1 MFSKYP
7 NLKFVKIMKG
17 TKRPFEK
24 DWVNKAYSWEEVQ
37 EHIQANQNYG
47 VQCGYGGLI
56 VIDSDTPELQAAVE
70 KYLPE
75 TFRVKTGSGGCHD
88 YYICEELKK
97 KLVLSVDGKHYGEVQ
112 SFGTQ
117 VVGPGSLHPNGNL
130 YEVER
135 GMPIVTIGIQ
145 DLTNAIKEFMPEVKA
160 KEEKAQRELN
170 DYGECDINTLS
181 IDSVMST
188 SGFQDRGNGE
198 MYGEN
203 PWHGSSTG
211 MNTWVNSGKNV
222 AFCFRCNAGINV
234 AKAIA
239 LNEGIIHNCSD
250 DLSKDDFKDVLKA
263 AHDKYNLKKPVKAA
277 LVFTDTQA
285 QADAYLGVNPIFY
298 DRTGMFWMWDD
309 NLKCWGVT
317 DDVDILNVIQR
328 ETGDNIVESK
338 KRTEILNAMKQEG
351 RKRIP
356 KPMKDTWVQFH
367 DTIVDIETGEE
378 FPASPEYYVTNP
390 VPWRLHPDRF
400 SDTPNMDRIFVEWVG
415 EDWVKT
421 LYEILAYSLLP
432 DYPIQRLF
440 CFYGGGSNGKSCYLQ
455 LLKNF
460 VGGKNCCATELDVL
474 LKSRFEIT
482 RLHKKLVCMMGETN
496 FGEMTRTAVLKRLTG
511 NDLIGME
518 YKNKNHFEDKNY
530 AKIIIAT
537 NNVPT
542 TTDKT
547 DGFYRRWMI
556 IDFPNQ
562 FSEKKDIL
570 AEIPNEEYEALAVK
584 CIGLL
589 KDLLTNRGFDKE
601 GSIEERK
608 KRFEEKSNPVA
619 KFLHDNI
626 IISDHTGI
634 YITKP
639 EFKKRLN
646 DWLSENNFRQMADM
660 TIGKIMKA
668 EGIDDGKKY
677 FDWMFDGKGGQ
688 ARVWYGVQW
697 K

>member
-7 NLKFVKIMKG
+7 TLRFVKIMRG

-24 DWVNKAYSWEEVQ
+24 DWVNKPYTWEETQ
-37 EHIQANQNYG
+37 EHIKANQNYG

-56 VIDSDTPELQAAVE
+56 VIDSDTQELQEAVE
-70 KYLPE
+70 KDLPE
-75 TFRVKTGSGGCHD
+75 TFRVRTGSGGCHD
-88 YYICEELKK
+88 YYFCEELKK
-97 KLVLSVDGKHYGEVQ
+97 KLVLTTDKHYGEVQ

-117 VVGPGSLHPNGNL
+117 VIGPGSLHPNGKD
-130 YEVER
+130 YEVEKDLE
-135 GMPIVTIGIQ
+135 IATITIQ
-145 DLTNAIKEFMPEVKA
+145 ELTNAIKQFMPEVKA
-160 KEEKAQRELN
+160 KEDRAQREIG
-170 DYGECDINTLS
+170 DYGESDINNLS
-181 IDSVMST
+181 IDSVMSC

-211 MNTWVNSGKNV
+211 MNTWINPGKNV

-234 AKAIA
+234 AKAVA

-250 DLSKDDFKDVLKA
+250 DLSKEDFKKVLDA
-263 AHDKYNLKKPVKAA
+263 AHEKYGLKKPEKAG
-277 LVFTDTQA
+277 LIFTDTQA
-285 QADAYLGVNPIFY
+285 QADAYLGRNPIFY
-298 DRTGMFWMWDD
+298 DKSGMFWMWDD
-309 NLKCWGVT
+309 ISKCWGVT
-317 DDVDILNVIQR
+317 DETDILNVIQR
-328 ETGDNIVESK
+328 ETGVNIVESK
-338 KRTEILNAMKQEG
+338 KRTEILNSMKQEG

-356 KPMKDTWVQFH
+356 KPMEDTWVQFH
-367 DTIVDIETGEE
+367 DTIVDVKTGEQ
-378 FPASPEYYVTNP
+378 FPASPEFYITNP
-390 VPWRLHPDRF
+390 VPWRLHPENF
-400 SDTPNMDRIFVEWVG
+400 SDTPNMDRIFAEWVG
-415 EDWVKT
+415 EEWVKT
-421 LYEILAYSLLP
+421 LYQILAYSLLP
-432 DYPIQRLF
+432 DYPIQRMF
-440 CFYGGGSNGKSCYLQ
+440 CFHGGGSNGKSCYLQ
-455 LLKNF
+455 LLKKF

-482 RLHKKLVCMMGETN
+482 RLHKKLVCLMGETN
-496 FGEMTRTAVLKRLTG
+496 FGEMNRTAVLKRLTG

-537 NNVPT
+537 NNIPT

-570 AEIPNEEYEALAVK
+570 AEIPLEEYEALAVK

-589 KDLLTNRGFDKE
+589 KDLLDNRGFDKE

-608 KRFEEKSNPVA
+608 KRFEERSNPLS
-619 KFLHDNI
+619 KFIADNVRDHQDLAMY
-626 IISDHTGI
+626 IS
-634 YITKP
+634 KA
-639 EFKKRLN
+639 EFSKRLN
-646 DWLSENNFRQMADM
+646 EWLKENNFRAMGDV
-660 TIGKIMKA
+660 TISSMMKK
-668 EGIDDGKKY
+668 EGYEEGKKY
-677 FDWMFDGKGGQ
+677 MNWMFDGKGGQ
-688 ARVWYGVQW
+688 MRVWYGIQW